1 MDLPVSCLSDFFI
14 QRGQILHSDIF
25 ASIDHGKFFVVMGVS
40 EDEIVGFFYINSD
53 INRFINTKEEQLQMQ
68 ILIKKDDYSF
78 LSQDSFICAT
88 NIVRFPKSQM
98 IESDTG
104 DECDPLR
111 MEEWLQEAGVPRIQ
125 LYLSKNGPSAYD
137 RELPAHL

>member
-53 INRFINTKEEQLQMQ
+53 INRLINTKEEQLQMQ

-78 LSQDSFICAT
+78 LSHDSFICAT

-98 IESDTG
+98 IESIKNQRTMHVDTLHKA
-104 DECDPLR
+104 D
-111 MEEWLQEAGVPRIQ
+111 MEVLLDKVRNSR
-125 LYLSKNGPSAYD
+125 LYSKHD
-137 RELPAHL
+137 KETFFK